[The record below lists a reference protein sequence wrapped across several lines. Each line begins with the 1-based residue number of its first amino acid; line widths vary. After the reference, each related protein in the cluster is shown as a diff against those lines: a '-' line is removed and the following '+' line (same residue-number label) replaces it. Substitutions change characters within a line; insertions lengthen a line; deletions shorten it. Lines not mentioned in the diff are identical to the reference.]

1 MALRLGGTPRP
12 AVLTALMLA
21 IGGPLDAQVRTPDG
35 ARVPPRRVIAR
46 PAAAPADSRT
56 TGPALGLGIG
66 YLGLFGADFDNTH
79 EALGFEA
86 VARFRLA
93 NRVTLSG
100 GAHYSRHGVEETD
113 ADDIDHWSLFLDPR
127 YTFPRSGRSSMNAFV
142 GLRFAWIWQKLTA
155 PATRFSASGP
165 ALGPTGGLSFQLS
178 SSLALETMATLMR
191 VRLGNVEVDS
201 QEFETH
207 LNGTS
212 FSLLAGLIYG
222 F

>member
-1 MALRLGGTPRP
+1 MLRPSRISGVTG
-12 AVLTALMLA
+12 LTAVMLA
-21 IGGPLDAQVRTPDG
+21 AAGHSNAQVRRPDEAG
-35 ARVPPRRVIAR
+35 VSARSAVLR
-46 PAAAPADSRT
+46 PGPAPADPYP

-79 EALGFEA
+79 EAIGFE
-86 VARFRLA
+86 VVGRYRLA

-113 ADDIDHWSLFLDPR
+113 ADDVDHWSLFLDPR
-127 YTFPRSGRSSMNAFV
+127 YTFPTSRPSSMNAFV
-142 GLRFAWIWQKLTA
+142 GLRFAWIWQKLAA
-155 PATRFSASGP
+155 PAARFSASGP

-178 SSLALETMATLMR
+178 SSLALETSATVMR
-191 VRLGNVEVDS
+191 VRLGNVEVDG
-201 QEFETH
+201 QEFGIH

-212 FSLLAGLIYG
+212 FSLLAGLVYG